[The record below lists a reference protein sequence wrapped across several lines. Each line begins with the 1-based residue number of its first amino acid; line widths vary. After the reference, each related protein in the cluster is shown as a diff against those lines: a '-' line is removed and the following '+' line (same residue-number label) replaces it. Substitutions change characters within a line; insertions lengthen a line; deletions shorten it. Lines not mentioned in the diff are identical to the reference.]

1 MPLKIKQLVVLASA
15 FGVAACASANQ
26 EPPVRIS
33 VASTP
38 AGASCEAVR
47 DNRPIG
53 RVTSTPGLLRV
64 TNSASTI
71 VLHCEAPGHAPGRNL
86 VGSVTDGATAGLYIL
101 AGGLVGLVAAS
112 ATGAMY
118 TYPADVAVTLIPQSF
133 TTAAERDAF
142 FDALIAR
149 QRKQAADQS
158 DAALFEAEIARLEGL
173 RQTVLVV
180 G

>member
-1 MPLKIKQLVVLASA
+1 MSLKIKQLAVLAGA
-15 FGVAACASANQ
+15 FGLAACANQ
-26 EPPVRIS
+26 EPPVRIG

-38 AGASCEAVR
+38 AGASCVAVR
-47 DNRPIG
+47 DNQPVG
-53 RVTSTPGLLRV
+53 RVAATPGLLRV

-71 VLHCEAPGHAPGRNL
+71 VLDCEAAGHATGRTL
-86 VGSVTDGATAGLYIL
+86 VVSVTDGATAGLFFL

-118 TYPADVAVTLIPQSF
+118 TYPADVAVTLIPQTFPS
-133 TTAAERDAF
+133 AAERDVF
-142 FDALIAR
+142 FDRKIEGLR
-149 QRKQAADQS
+149 QQAANQI

-173 RQTVLVV
+173 RQTVRVA

>member
-1 MPLKIKQLVVLASA
+1 M
-15 FGVAACASANQ
+15 
-26 EPPVRIS
+26 RIG

-38 AGASCEAVR
+38 AGATCEAVR

-53 RVTSTPGLLRV
+53 RVPSTPVAIRV

-71 VLHCEAPGHAPGRNL
+71 VLHCEAPGHAPGRTL
-86 VGSVTDGATAGLYIL
+86 VASVTDGATVGLSIL

-118 TYPADVAVTLIPQSF
+118 TYPPEVAVTLIPQSF
-133 TTAAERDAF
+133 AAAAERDFF
-142 FDALIAR
+142 FDALIERLR
-149 QRKQAADQS
+149 QQAANES
-158 DAALFEAEIARLEGL
+158 DTALIEAEIARLEGL
-173 RQTVLVV
+173 RQTARVV

>member
-1 MPLKIKQLVVLASA
+1 M
-15 FGVAACASANQ
+15 
-26 EPPVRIS
+26 RIG

-38 AGASCEAVR
+38 AGATCEAVR
-47 DNRPIG
+47 DNQPIG

-71 VLHCEAPGHAPGRNL
+71 VLHCEAAGHAPGRTL
-86 VGSVTDGATAGLYIL
+86 VVSVTDAATTGLYIL

-112 ATGAMY
+112 ATGVMY
-118 TYPADVAVTLIPQSF
+118 TYPADVAVTLIPQIF
-133 TTAAERDAF
+133 TTAAERDVF
-142 FDALIAR
+142 FDGLIAR
-149 QRKQAADQS
+149 LRQQAANQS

-173 RQTVLVV
+173 RQTVRVA